1 MRRICRK
8 RACARTSAR
17 ARSSVATHAACARA
31 RAQCAQLSL
40 DTRAHHARCTPRRC
54 VRRLIGLREA
64 LYARGGGGGGG
75 DGVVRDGSVRE
86 WMGKPSAG
94 LREEELAREGLV
106 RARGLRVTLTIWRQ
120 IERAVACVSHRRAQS
135 AVHDDPVWRPSVSP
149 SPSTRPPPMMAA
161 PAAPPAPAIISSA
174 TDLGSK
180 RAACERA
187 HELGERNSSL
197 AVPYTHLL
205 LYIQE
210 KATNY
215 VCRPSSIGRAQD

>member
-31 RAQCAQLSL
+31 RARNALSSL
-40 DTRAHHARCTPRRC
+40 STHALTTLAARRAAC

-86 WMGKPSAG
+86 WMGKPSAR
-94 LREEELAREGLV
+94 LWKEELAREGLV

-120 IERAVACVSHRRAQS
+120 IR
-135 AVHDDPVWRPSVSP
+135 
-149 SPSTRPPPMMAA
+149 
-161 PAAPPAPAIISSA
+161 
-174 TDLGSK
+174 
-180 RAACERA
+180 
-187 HELGERNSSL
+187 
-197 AVPYTHLL
+197 
-205 LYIQE
+205 
-210 KATNY
+210 
-215 VCRPSSIGRAQD
+215 